1 MLLVHQGLGI
11 TLNPKKPKLKLPG
24 CTCAGAAERA
34 LDMQAPAPAEA
45 ASLQAPLAALRARLA
60 ALLAD
65 WPGHPVLS
73 QLDAITKRL
82 LGALIRVQPFCEH
95 FPSLCLAALACSTDA
110 CMATDAGMATKNLN
124 LTRPGVAL

>member
-1 MLLVHQGLGI
+1 MVTLIACVRMVYADGLSA
-11 TLNPKKPKLKLPG
+11 PG
-24 CTCAGAAERA
+24 CACAGAAERA

-73 QLDAITKRL
+73 QLDAIAERL
-82 LGALIRVQPFCEH
+82 LGALQGLDCTVLTCTY
-95 FPSLCLAALACSTDA
+95 CLL
-110 CMATDAGMATKNLN
+110 
-124 LTRPGVAL
+124 